1 MALRTNYK
9 DDILDLTQNTQR
21 KYRMITNTDGTVSFE
36 DVTAYSQ
43 VGDSFGAAE
52 LNEIANVVNEGGS
65 NMYYDPATD
74 IKYLKNQD
82 GEWVEVGKG
91 GLLSLFIYPNT
102 EAEALFGGITK
113 DGWTSYTTAY
123 PITNATIT
131 YQTDYYQ
138 QQGTD
143 TTSAGGVS
151 ISAPYEKIDLTTY
164 NNIKVKLKNHTT
176 ASAYLTVSETKN
188 TKYADTAEN
197 PSVTAFVQFTTSSN
211 IQEYSLDISNLNGS
225 YYLCITGGTIDV
237 YEWWLE

>member
-1 MALRTNYK
+1 MALRTDYK

-21 KYRMITNTDGTVSFE
+21 KYRMITNDDGTVSFV
-36 DVTAYSQ
+36 DMTVYSQ
-43 VGDSFGAAE
+43 VGDSFGAAQ
-52 LNEIANVVNEGGS
+52 LNEIANVVNEGSS
-65 NMYYDPATD
+65 NMYYDPTTD
-74 IKYLKNQD
+74 IKYLKNQ
-82 GEWVEVGKG
+82 EEKWVEVGKG

-113 DGWTSYTTAY
+113 DGWTSYTTSY

-138 QQGTD
+138 QKGTD
-143 TTSAGGVS
+143 TTSAKGVS
-151 ISAPYEKIDLTTY
+151 ISAPSKRIDLTNY
-164 NNIKVKLKNHTT
+164 NKIKVKLKNHTT

-188 TKYADTAEN
+188 TKYSDVAEI
-197 PSVTAFVQFTTSSN
+197 PGVTAFVKFTTNSN
-211 IQEYSLDISNLNGS
+211 IQEYSLDISNLSGS